1 MNKKP
6 KLVEAIAEHVKPA
19 RPVRD
24 AALLFAVFYLVYLLN
39 SSSLRIVWMDW
50 CNFNDFGNMH
60 GWPGFLRLLSNE
72 WMTSPRVQFLSWLLQ
87 ALTLKLFGY
96 WAAPHFALTLGA
108 HFVSA
113 VLVGRMTRRATAS
126 ADAGRAAAVLYLVF
140 PTSAGALFVINNAFF
155 VLSFSAAVL
164 TAYLLMF
171 PLKRTEADL
180 AAVTG
185 AALSCQFLGEQTI
198 PLLYLTLA
206 WFGLR
211 EARIGGW
218 RRGFLR
224 AGVPLAACAVALL
237 AYYPLAVKPYSS
249 GYPLHWS
256 SAVASKFTTEFF
268 LFHLQAL
275 NFASWMYGKL
285 SLPPSSDTLF
295 IALPL
300 VFVLWL
306 LLSKTEP
313 EPAAVPAKDL
323 GLAALFLAAGL
334 ASTVLP
340 VLYSALSGYRTAIET
355 RYIYCSGLIISVML
369 PFLFEFASRRWSEQ
383 VRSQARKWLFVA
395 ASSYLGVLMVYDL
408 RDIWGAQKELDRR
421 IWTQVDANFNPQV
434 KFVATDGLQAAT
446 LMPLTR
452 SNAIS
457 DFHEEFGV
465 RCRIKKVHGADITA
479 LRRSVG
485 ESGGFVIAAPY
496 RSGPVAVRKPE
507 LLSIVLRY
515 DKSYLGLLQ
524 SKLIVFPNFDDYA
537 SYRKSEPFE
546 FK

>member
-1 MNKKP
+1 MNPTPRPP
-6 KLVEAIAEHVKPA
+6 KLAVE
-19 RPVRD
+19 RPKSDLPLREI
-24 AALLFAVFYLVYLLN
+24 ALLFAIFYLVYLIN

-50 CNFNDFGNMH
+50 CNFNDFETMH
-60 GWPGFLRLLSNE
+60 GWAGFMRLLSNE
-72 WMTSPRVQFLSWLLQ
+72 WMASPRVQFLSWMFQ
-87 ALTLKLFGY
+87 AVTVRLFGY
-96 WAAPHFALTLGA
+96 WAAPHFALILGA
-108 HFVSA
+108 HFASA
-113 VLVGRMTRRATAS
+113 LLVGRMTRQAAGS

-164 TAYLLMF
+164 TAYLLTF
-171 PLKRTEADL
+171 PLKRTAADL

-185 AALSCQFLGEQTI
+185 AALSCQFLGEQTL
-198 PLLYLTLA
+198 PLLYLTLG

-211 EARIGGW
+211 EARNGGW

-224 AGVPLAACAVALL
+224 AGVPLAACAATLL
-237 AYYPLAVKPYSS
+237 AYYPLAVKPYSQ
-249 GYPLHWS
+249 GYPLQWS
-256 SAVASKFTTEFF
+256 SAVATNFTKSFF
-268 LFHLQAL
+268 LYHLQAL
-275 NFASWMYGKL
+275 DFSSWMYGKL

-295 IALPL
+295 LALPL

-306 LLSKTEP
+306 LLSRTEP
-313 EPAAVPAKDL
+313 EPAAAPAKDL
-323 GLAALFLAAGL
+323 SLAALFLAAGL
-334 ASTVLP
+334 ASTVIP

-355 RYIYCSGLIISVML
+355 RYLYCSGLIIAVML
-369 PFLFEFASRRWSEQ
+369 PFLFELSCRRWNG
-383 VRSQARKWLFVA
+383 RIRAQARKWLFLA

-408 RDIWGAQKELDRR
+408 RDVWGAQKDLDRR

-452 SNAIS
+452 SNAVS

-465 RCRIKKVHGADITA
+465 RCRIKQIHGTDVTV
-479 LRRSVG
+479 LRRPIG
-485 ESGGFVIAAPY
+485 ENAGLVIAAPY
-496 RSGPVAVRKPE
+496 RAAPMTVKKPE

-515 DKSYLGLLQ
+515 EKSYLDLLRA
-524 SKLIVFPNFDDYA
+524 KLVVFPVFEEYA
-537 SYRKSEPFE
+537 RYRNSEPFE